1 MPFLIDVEDVRKR
14 NKDLLSTDDIIDSE
28 IEEAISDAQITVFT
42 RLNESFEEPIPEP
55 VITDSIKLCIKL
67 IACSILIEANYSK
80 HEEAILIAKRYYL
93 EAQNNLKSIV
103 NGNRLQ
109 KEGIQP
115 YQRAISYA
123 SSIDERSNT
132 YLQNIR
138 CKYT

>member
-55 VITDSIKLCIKL
+55 LITDSIKLCIKL

>member
-55 VITDSIKLCIKL
+55 FITDSIKLCIKL